1 MLDVVLNG
9 SSAVVSDDVAFAQD
23 QQMGAHLLHHLQH
36 VRTIEDRPALL
47 AQCLDQVLQHQRRS
61 YVEPEKRLIE
71 NENFG
76 IVHERGNEQD
86 TLPHSL
92 RIRSDR
98 RMAVG
103 I

>member
-1 MLDVVLNG
+1 
-9 SSAVVSDDVAFAQD
+9 
-23 QQMGAHLLHHLQH
+23 MGAYLLNHFQH
-36 VRTIEDRPALL
+36 VRTIEDRTALL
-47 AQCLDQVLQHQRRS
+47 AQSLDQILQHQGGG
-61 YVEPEKRLIE
+61 YVEAGKRLIE
-71 NENFG
+71 DENFG
-76 IVHERGNEQD
+76 IVHERGDEQD